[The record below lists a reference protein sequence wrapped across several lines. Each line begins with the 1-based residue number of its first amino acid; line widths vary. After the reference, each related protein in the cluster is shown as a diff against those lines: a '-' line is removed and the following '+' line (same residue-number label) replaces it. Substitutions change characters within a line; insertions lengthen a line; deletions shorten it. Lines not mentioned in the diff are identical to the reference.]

1 LISVHAQKEKDDKDD
16 QRKPR
21 EGHYNKPQKKNV
33 RGKKKNTSL
42 KKKKGGGKPYT
53 SRRPLQPFWLFFS
66 GLNLSPHQTLFIPQ
80 SQPPGAATPHKKRA
94 YHTGEQHCAQPPH
107 PRKKGSLVFRLLLPA
122 VFPFRP
128 SSS

>member
-1 LISVHAQKEKDDKDD
+1 MHKKRRTIRTIRENLERVITINPR
-16 QRKPR
+16 RKTL
-21 EGHYNKPQKKNV
+21 EE
-33 RGKKKNTSL
+33 KKKHIT
-42 KKKKGGGKPYT
+42 KKKKRGRQTLY
-53 SRRPLQPFWLFFS
+53 QPPPPSAFLAFLLRS
-66 GLNLSPHQTLFIPQ
+66 QSLPHQTLFIPQ